1 MTGPSS
7 PIGQWLQTSRRL
19 VKDASAIVL
28 HANKQINKGTFG
40 SAQWAQSVYQL
51 ANLGL
56 TASLELAP
64 PMMPSP
70 CLLGSGE
77 LELSDFN
84 QVEQPDNECERVL
97 SVAQSFAL
105 DGAPS
110 CRIPDQFIVF
120 VPDILRVNAVWFRV
134 GVRWPELRSGTYR
147 GRVRL
152 TQIQTGAKRVDEM
165 DVIVDL

>member
-7 PIGQWLQTSRRL
+7 PIDQWAQASRRL

-28 HANKQINKGTFG
+28 DANKRITKGTFG
-40 SAQWAQSVYQL
+40 SAQWAQSAYQL
-51 ANLGL
+51 VNLAL
-56 TASLELAP
+56 TAGLELTP
-64 PMMPSP
+64 PILPSP
-70 CLLGSGE
+70 CLLGAGE

-84 QVEQPDNECERVL
+84 KVEQADNECERVL

-110 CRIPDQFIVF
+110 CRIPDEFVVF
-120 VPDILRVNAVWFRV
+120 VPGILRVNAIWFRV
-134 GVRWPELRSGTYR
+134 GVKWPDLRSGTYK

-165 DVIVDL
+165 DVIIDL